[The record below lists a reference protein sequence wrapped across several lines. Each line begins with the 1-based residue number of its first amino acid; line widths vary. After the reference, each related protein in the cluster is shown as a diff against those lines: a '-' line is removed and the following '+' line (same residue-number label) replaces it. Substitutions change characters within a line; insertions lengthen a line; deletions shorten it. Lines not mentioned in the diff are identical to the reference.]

1 MSSVAPAETQ
11 EHTTVCLPIIYGS
24 IAFFLDKKKSDEY
37 HTHRWTLYV
46 RGPND
51 EDLSVGIAKVV
62 FQLHPSFPQPVR
74 ELTAPPFEVTEKGWG
89 EFEATIRIVWRD
101 PDEKATVLTHGI
113 KLYPPG
119 ATNITKDSKSKEP
132 VVHEFYDEVV
142 FTNPKESFHR
152 QLMRTSEVPRIKSHE
167 PSVQEIFPVYSD
179 EADVKA
185 LLEAQKF
192 LEAEIGNVKNRLLT
206 ADEEVVELE
215 DALALIAQAKAEAA
229 AARSAAA
236 AAAVTASSSSG
247 KGYGGKHKSGGGG
260 STAKKSKSSH

>member
-1 MSSVAPAETQ
+1 MSSDALAEQ
-11 EHTTVCLPIIYGS
+11 KEQTTVIVPICYGS

-46 RGPND
+46 RGPNN

-119 ATNITKDSKSKEP
+119 ATNITKDTTPKEP

-152 QLMRTSEVPRIKSHE
+152 QLMRTSEMPRVKSHE

-192 LEAEIGNVKNRLLT
+192 LEAEIAAVKSRLLT

-215 DALALIAQAKAEAA
+215 DALASIAQAKAEAV

-236 AAAVTASSSSG
+236 AAAATASGSSSG
-247 KGYGGKHKSGGGG
+247 KGSGGKSKSGGGG
-260 STAKKSKSSH
+260 RTK